1 MISDNTQAKP
11 LDKTAVSRSCGNIKF
26 TKNTEQT
33 RIWLKAKGF
42 KGLSFFQGKTYI
54 YAFLRKEDMLEA
66 VELYLD
72 IYKKSR
78 L

>member
-1 MISDNTQAKP
+1 M
-11 LDKTAVSRSCGNIKF
+11 DKDDFRYCSYTDYYAGSLVSSR
-26 TKNTEQT
+26 
-33 RIWLKAKGF
+33 L
-42 KGLSFFQGKTYI
+42 
-54 YAFLRKEDMLEA
+54 AFLRKEDMLEA

>member
-1 MISDNTQAKP
+1 MNLSNNGKK
-11 LDKTAVSRSCGNIKF
+11 LGVSSR
-26 TKNTEQT
+26 
-33 RIWLKAKGF
+33 LA
-42 KGLSFFQGKTYI
+42 Y
-54 YAFLRKEDMLEA
+54 LRKEDMLEA

>member
-1 MISDNTQAKP
+1 MDKDDFRYYYYDYYFAYSD
-11 LDKTAVSRSCGNIKF
+11 VSSR
-26 TKNTEQT
+26 
-33 RIWLKAKGF
+33 LA
-42 KGLSFFQGKTYI
+42 Y
-54 YAFLRKEDMLEA
+54 LRKEAMLEA